1 MIEGAHKYQYD
12 VSDLLLLELIECQE
26 VRDKFL
32 NNTHFKT
39 EDGKL
44 FQLRR
49 GKLVEVNPIRIWGV
63 STKHN
68 PEQTMA
74 LNDVLNDDITLL
86 AITGHAGTGK
96 TFLALLGSLYGK
108 RNLTFTREIIQ
119 VGREMGFLPGEVD
132 DKFRPYMRPFYD
144 NIDVIKGKM
153 DEGKFNKLMKR
164 VSLTPLQFLRGGT
177 ERYTTII
184 VDEAQ
189 NCTVDTLKMAIS
201 RAGEGS
207 KVILCGSMEQIDDR
221 KLNKE
226 NNGLA
231 KVIKAFSGQKCFS
244 HVHLYQDE
252 RSELARL
259 ADILL

>member
-1 MIEGAHKYQYD
+1 MAEEAPKYQYV
-12 VSDLLLLELIECQE
+12 VSDPLLAEMFQNPE
-26 VRDKFL
+26 VRGKFY
-32 NNTHFKT
+32 NNAHFRA
-39 EDGKL
+39 EDGTL
-44 FQLRR
+44 LQ
-49 GKLVEVNPIRIWGV
+49 IRSGELEEITPKSIWGV
-63 STKHN
+63 TTKHN
-68 PEQTMA
+68 PEQTLA
-74 LNDVLNDDITLL
+74 INDILNDNISLV

-96 TFLALLGSLYGK
+96 TFLAMLGSLYGE
-108 RNLTFTREIIQ
+108 RDLTFTREIVQ
-119 VGREMGFLPGEVD
+119 VGREMGFLPGEVN

-144 NIDVIKGKM
+144 NIDVIKGRM

-177 ERYTTII
+177 ERFTTII

-201 RAGEGS
+201 RAGEES
-207 KVILCGSMEQIDDR
+207 KVILCGSMEQIDDN
-221 KLNKE
+221 KLSRE

-231 KVIKAFSGQKCFS
+231 KVIRAFSGQKCFS

-259 ADILL
+259 ADTLL

>member
-12 VSDLLLLELIECQE
+12 VSDPLLVEMIESQE
-26 VRDKFL
+26 VRDKFY
-32 NNTHFKT
+32 NNSHFRA

-44 FQLRR
+44 LQLRS
-49 GKLVEVNPIRIWGV
+49 GKLMEVLPKNIWGIT
-63 STKHN
+63 TKHN
-68 PEQTMA
+68 PEQTIA
-74 LNDVLNDDITLL
+74 LNDILNDDISLV

-96 TFLALLGSLYGK
+96 TFLAILGSLYGK

-177 ERYTTII
+177 ERFTTII

-207 KVILCGSMEQIDDR
+207 KVILCGSMEQIDDG
-221 KLNKE
+221 KLNKD

-231 KVIKAFSGQKCFS
+231 KVIQAFSGQKCFS

-259 ADILL
+259 ADTLL